1 MAGGGQGG
9 DHPWREYLAEATA
22 GGPRG
27 FAGEEGAREV
37 DFMSPP
43 PMAPRCCL
51 STRSTCW
58 TSRASPSSTGPWRVT
73 WHLSSSWPPTAASPG
88 ENGRA
93 GWQEGHRVNRP
104 GLRSTSLGSCAAVV
118 GCPRALGPG
127 RLAYF
132 PSNKSRRALGA
143 GGCPAAQAALGPS
156 MLCLFLFP
164 EASRLQ
170 IPNCV
175 PRQARRVLQRTQEC
189 CGCFQ
194 MFEGHLLT

>member
-27 FAGEEGAREV
+27 FAGEEGAQEV

-93 GWQEGHRVNRP
+93 GWQEGHRVVYPVARAAEHLVGELRCCS
-104 GLRSTSLGSCAAVV
+104 GL
-118 GCPRALGPG
+118 
-127 RLAYF
+127 
-132 PSNKSRRALGA
+132 PSGA
-143 GGCPAAQAALGPS
+143 GARAAGVLSLKQKQASARGWWVPSCTGRSGTQHALSFLVPRGLKVTDSKLCAQAGTRGAAENTG
-156 MLCLFLFP
+156 
-164 EASRLQ
+164 
-170 IPNCV
+170 
-175 PRQARRVLQRTQEC
+175 VLWV
-189 CGCFQ
+189 FSNV
-194 MFEGHLLT
+194 